1 MRRPISSSRP
11 TNGPRRGEGR
21 CLPFLLEYDR
31 GTLDR
36 SAFASKLG
44 GYRAYFAE
52 EAWRRDFE
60 FSPVV
65 LFVCT
70 DDQAEDRVAVAAHAG
85 ASGVP
90 LLITSEWRF
99 ERSPGNRAGLL
110 GPVWRKP
117 ASRATQS
124 RSSHRP
130 ESDPRARPKDPPSR
144 AASATIRL
152 VSGVSRKVRQAS
164 RTGILDR
171 HRPIRVRAVAALQ
184 AARALAPTARRRRR

>member
-1 MRRPISSSRP
+1 M
-11 TNGPRRGEGR
+11 
-21 CLPFLLEYDR
+21 PFLLEYDR

-36 SAFASKLG
+36 SDFASKLG

-130 ESDPRARPKDPPSR
+130 ESDPRDAEPSMN
-144 AASATIRL
+144 
-152 VSGVSRKVRQAS
+152 AS
-164 RTGILDR
+164 RTAGTGDGMPREEEVHVLR
-171 HRPIRVRAVAALQ
+171 HMVLVGD
-184 AARALAPTARRRRR
+184 